1 MSEIYLGNLPIGKIP
16 RVIGTISK
24 NRTLLQ
30 LNSIVWPH
38 CDIVEVRLDEID
50 CSVENCLNNLQSI
63 EKRGLPI
70 ILTLRP
76 VFEGG
81 KWDSTEEERSSIF
94 TKALKYVSAIDIEF
108 KSKLVPEICEKAR
121 KHKKITVVSFHDF
134 KKTPKLKELK
144 DIIQKITS
152 YDNVIAKI
160 STMVNSSTD
169 FDTLRKLLDYNW
181 KIPVCIIGMGS
192 KGTMTRT
199 LFPALGSCFTYGYLD
214 TPSAPGQLPC
224 RMLTEQLRQTFP
236 EFNEDVI
243 IRYEL
248 LECA

>member
-1 MSEIYLGNLPIGKIP
+1 MSKIHIGSLPIGKIP

-24 NRTLLQ
+24 RRTLLQ
-30 LNSIVWPH
+30 LNSIAWPY
-38 CDIVEVRLDEID
+38 CDIVEVRLDEMGGNVED
-50 CSVENCLNNLQSI
+50 CLSNLQSI
-63 EKRGLPI
+63 EKRGIPT

-81 KWDSTEEERSSIF
+81 KWDTSEEKRFSIF
-94 TKALKYVSAIDIEF
+94 TKALKYVSAVDIEF
-108 KSKLVPEICEKAR
+108 KSKLVPEICDKAH
-121 KHKKITVVSFHDF
+121 KYKKIVVVSFHDF
-134 KKTPKLKELK
+134 KKTPTLKELK
-144 DIIQKITS
+144 DTIQKLMS
-152 YDNVIAKI
+152 YDNVVVKI
-160 STMVNSSTD
+160 STMVNSSDD
-169 FDTLRKLLDYNW
+169 FDTLKKLLDYKW

-224 RMLTEQLRQTFP
+224 KILTEQLRQTLP

>member
-1 MSEIYLGNLPIGKIP
+1 MSKIYLGSLPIGKIP

-24 NRTLLQ
+24 SRTLLQ
-30 LNSIVWPH
+30 LSSITWPH
-38 CDIVEVRLDEID
+38 CDIVEVRLDEMGGNVD
-50 CSVENCLNNLQSI
+50 ECLNNLQTI
-63 EKRGLPI
+63 EKRGIPI

-81 KWDSTEEERSSIF
+81 KWDAQEEGRSSIF
-94 TKALKYVSAIDIEF
+94 TEALKYVSAIDIEF
-108 KSKLVPEICEKAR
+108 KSKLVPEICDKAH
-121 KHKKITVVSFHDF
+121 KHKKITIISFHDF
-134 KKTPKLKELK
+134 EKTPKLNKLK

-152 YDNVIAKI
+152 HDNVIAKI

-169 FDTLRKLLDYNW
+169 FNTLKKLLDFNW

-192 KGTMTRT
+192 KGIMTRT

>member
-1 MSEIYLGNLPIGKIP
+1 MPEVYLGNLPIGKIP

-24 NRTLLQ
+24 SRTLLQ
-30 LNSIVWPH
+30 LNNIAWPH
-38 CDIVEVRLDEID
+38 CDIIEVRLDEIGGNVKD
-50 CSVENCLNNLQSI
+50 CLNNLQSI
-63 EKRGLPI
+63 EKKGLPI
-70 ILTLRP
+70 IFTIRA

-81 KWDSTEEERSSIF
+81 KWDAPEEERSSIF
-94 TKALKYVSAIDIEF
+94 IEALKHVSAIDIEF
-108 KSKLVPEICEKAR
+108 KSKLVPEVCDKAR
-121 KHKKITVVSFHDF
+121 KHKKITIVSFHDF
-134 KKTPKLKELK
+134 EKTPKLKKLK
-144 DIIQKITS
+144 DIIQKITLH
-152 YDNVIAKI
+152 DNVIAKI

-169 FDTLRKLLDYNW
+169 FNTLRKLLDYNW

-214 TPSAPGQLPC
+214 TPSAPGQLSC
-224 RMLTEQLRQTFP
+224 RKLTEQLRQTLP
-236 EFNEDVI
+236 EFDEDVI